1 MDKQRIAF
9 AGSGCDPSRTA
20 RLGLTGMDRTDD
32 SLIALRRILRATE
45 LFGKELAQ
53 AAGLSPVQFRVMQLV
68 AEKGLTTPKAL
79 SVQMGVTQGTITALL
94 DKLQKQGMLTRERS
108 EVDRRQM
115 NIAVTER
122 GRETLANAP
131 DPLQQRY
138 VRKFEI
144 VEGLGTGPAGR
155 LAGTRGVDA
164 GCRGPGCLAGSRYR
178 RFQGPPLLRR
188 PDVRSGLPLRR
199 CAPLSAAER

>member
-138 VRKFEI
+138 VRKFESLKDWEQAQL
-144 VEGLGTGPAGR
+144 VASLERVASMLDAEDLDASPVLDTGDFKGR
-155 LAGTRGVDA
+155 
-164 GCRGPGCLAGSRYR
+164 PS
-178 RFQGPPLLRR
+178 
-188 PDVRSGLPLRR
+188 
-199 CAPLSAAER
+199 